1 MYRDT
6 LLLVVWMNVKLWRG
20 ISAPIGGSEG
30 HFSAIDFVR
39 GVAALAVA
47 LYHYVHFFFPPGTEA
62 PVSGHAAY
70 LPLSGILGPFYT
82 HGYVAVQAFWMIS
95 GFVFAAVYIGR
106 EATTRSF
113 VVSRFARL
121 YPLHLITLLVVATLQ
136 YVRLTSL
143 GTFQIYVW
151 NDTKHLLLQ
160 LIFASNWGLQNGH
173 SFNGPIWSVSVEVLI
188 YAVFWLTL
196 PSLYRRGLI
205 GPVVACIISYSIWAS
220 GLLGDVVG
228 QCAYYF
234 FAGTAVYAA
243 FFLLRERPWLL
254 PTLGTGT
261 TMAIA
266 VIASIAPFLSVRDIL
281 PMILPALF
289 LLLAGFE
296 YSAVSKALGQ
306 VRCLGDCT
314 YGIYLWHVPIQL
326 LLLLVLD
333 GVVGSRAVVSHPA
346 FLLCYLILVLIVAR
360 LSFIY
365 IERPAR
371 SYYGRWTRPRE
382 RIAFAM

>member
-1 MYRDT
+1 
-6 LLLVVWMNVKLWRG
+6 MNSGLWLSV
-20 ISAPIGGSEG
+20 SAPIGGSKR
-30 HFSAIDFVR
+30 HFYALDLVR

-62 PVSGHAAY
+62 PIAGHAAH
-70 LPLSGILGPFYT
+70 LPLSGMLSPFYNY
-82 HGYVAVQAFWMIS
+82 GYIAVQIFWMIS

-136 YVRLTSL
+136 YVRLASL
-143 GTFQIYVW
+143 GTFQIYIW
-151 NDTKHLLLQ
+151 NDTAHLLLQ

-196 PSLYRRGLI
+196 PFLYRRGLI
-205 GPVVACIISYSIWAS
+205 GPASACLISHFIWAS
-220 GLLGDVVG
+220 GLVGDFIG

-243 FFLLRERPWLL
+243 FFLLRKRPLLL
-254 PTLGTGT
+254 PALGIGA
-261 TMAIA
+261 TMTVV
-266 VIASIAPFLSVRDIL
+266 VIVSAAPFGISDIL
-281 PMILPALF
+281 PMILPPSF
-289 LLLAGFE
+289 LLLASFE
-296 YSAVSKALGQ
+296 YSAISKALQ
-306 VRCLGDCT
+306 HVRWLGDST

-333 GVVGSRAVVSHPA
+333 GLVGSRVVVSHPA
-346 FLLCYLILVLIVAR
+346 FLLFYLTLLLTVAR

-371 SYYGRWTRPRE
+371 SYYAQRTQPRE
-382 RIAFAM
+382 RLSFAT